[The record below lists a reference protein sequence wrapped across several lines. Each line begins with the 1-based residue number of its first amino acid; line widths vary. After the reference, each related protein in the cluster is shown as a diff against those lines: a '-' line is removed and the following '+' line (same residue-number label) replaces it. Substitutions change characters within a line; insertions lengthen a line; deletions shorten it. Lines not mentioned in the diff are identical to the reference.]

1 MASAAVTRS
10 HSEPWGPESQT
21 LSFGDVRGRSPE
33 LGARPAPPPP
43 HPAAADAT
51 VRTWQGG
58 LGVPAATT
66 ARCPRC
72 SLSGSHAAVRLQ
84 PSPSSPLPCRR
95 PLRHPRP
102 APTTPRPRLW
112 MAGRDPSGGAPRGDP
127 KGPQGGARRQV
138 QHPGPCSRSIEGVC
152 AALLGRQAL
161 FLRLVPPP
169 RPPAR
174 PGSGEPS
181 VGKDEL
187 WA

>member
-66 ARCPRC
+66 ARCPQC

-84 PSPSSPLPCRR
+84 PSPSSPLPS
-95 PLRHPRP
+95 LRHPRP
-102 APTTPRPRLW
+102 APTTPRPRLC
-112 MAGRDPSGGAPRGDP
+112 MAGRDPSGGPPRGDP

-138 QHPGPCSRSIEGVC
+138 QHPGPGSRSIEGVC